1 VIGGVVLAAGEGAR
15 FGGAKQLAELEGRPL
30 LGHVLSTVAAVP
42 AIERFVLV
50 LGARADEIS
59 ERVDPHGAELVVCED
74 WAEGQAASLRAGL
87 AAVDD
92 MAAAVI
98 LLGDQPGITPA
109 AIEAVLAHFD
119 GSRPLRAVYDGT
131 PGHPVVLTREL
142 MRGAQELTG
151 DLGARELLEDARA
164 LRVEV
169 GHLCEPTDVDTPAD
183 LKRVGGGPSS

>member
-1 VIGGVVLAAGEGAR
+1 VIGGVVLAAGEGSR
-15 FGGAKQLAELEGRPL
+15 FGGPKQLADLDGRALLEHAL
-30 LGHVLSTVAAVP
+30 AAVASVP

-50 LGARADEIS
+50 LGARADEIGA
-59 ERVDPHGAELVVCED
+59 RVDLHGAEPVVCED

-87 AAVDD
+87 RAIED
-92 MAAAVI
+92 MEAAVI

-119 GSRPLRAVYDGT
+119 GSRPLRAVYDGS

-142 MRGAQELTG
+142 MKRAMDLTG
-151 DLGARELLEDARA
+151 DLGARELLEHART

-169 GHLCEPTDVDTPAD
+169 GHLCEPADVDTPAD
-183 LKRVGGGPSS
+183 LDALR